1 MDDAVTLLQ
10 VVKFPA
16 RHGFA
21 TRVGG
26 VSNGSFASLN
36 IGADNGDDPKNVA
49 DNQQRVMAAF
59 GHPGELPVT
68 VKQVHGARVVHA
80 AEAGLNVEA
89 DAVVSDRPGD
99 VLAVQTADCLP
110 LLLVDADGRA
120 TAAVHAG
127 WRGTVAGVVGAT
139 IAALR
144 DRFGVPSTDL
154 HAVIGPHVRAA
165 AYQVGPEVVQAF
177 RQAAYPLSV
186 AQADAQGRYRL
197 SVAAAVRHDL
207 ALAGVPFHHVYD
219 VGGCT
224 LSEPERFF
232 SHRRDGATTGR
243 QWALVEVPT
252 R

>member
-1 MDDAVTLLQ
+1 MADAVTLLQ
-10 VVKFPA
+10 AAKFPA
-16 RHGFA
+16 RHGFT

-26 VSNGSFASLN
+26 VSSGSFTSLN
-36 IGADNGDDPKNVA
+36 VGAANGDDAVQVKE
-49 DNQQRVMAAF
+49 NQRRVMAAF
-59 GHPGELPVT
+59 GHPGGQPVT
-68 VKQVHGARVVHA
+68 VKQVHGARVVYA

-120 TAAVHAG
+120 AAAVHAG

-139 IAALR
+139 IEALR
-144 DRFGVPSTDL
+144 DRFGVPPTEL

-165 AYQVGPEVVQAF
+165 PYQVGPEVVRAF
-177 RQAAYPLSV
+177 RQAAYPLNV
-186 AQADAQGRYRL
+186 AQADAEGRHRL

-207 ALAGVPFHHVYD
+207 ALAGVPFHRVYD

-243 QWALVEVPT
+243 QWALVEVPP